1 MKFRIFLLVSFIA
14 ISGIASAQS
23 KTTEALAKKHSDALS
38 LFFYNNTLRMLNQ
51 SNDPNFDELIKDIE
65 KMKFLMIKKDEKNF
79 NTSGYKSL
87 VGEYKAEAFE
97 EIMTSR
103 FEGKN
108 FDIFLKEKDGKT
120 RGMLVLV
127 NDTESLYVL
136 DILGSINVNKVT
148 DLYSTLDKSSD
159 IGKQIKAFTDN
170 GKDKK
175 DDDDDDEDIV
185 SEKDRKKGD
194 NR

>member
-1 MKFRIFLLVSFIA
+1 MELRTAFLALSIA
-14 ISGIASAQS
+14 LIASSVQGQS

-51 SNDPNFDELIKDIE
+51 AEDPAFDELIKDIE
-65 KMKFLMIKKDEKNF
+65 KMKFLMIRKDDSNF
-79 NTSGYKSL
+79 NTGGYKQL
-87 VGEYKAEAFE
+87 VKDYKSESFE

-120 RGMLVLV
+120 KGMLVLV

-136 DILGSINVNKVT
+136 DILGSINVSKVT
-148 DLYSTLDKSSD
+148 QLYSTLDKSSD
-159 IGKQIKAFTDN
+159 IGKKMHEFLND
-170 GKDKK
+170 GDKDAKHKSK
-175 DDDDDDEDIV
+175 DADQ
-185 SEKDRKKGD
+185 
-194 NR
+194 